1 VRATE
6 AEPIAITSSGG
17 TAQDDP
23 SKSDNRTD
31 PSLFDSSPSTRHY
44 VRRAWRGSI
53 ISTDSERTISATP
66 MVPTPPRLL
75 ANLVVLPPHLWS

>member
-23 SKSDNRTD
+23 SKSDSRTD
-31 PSLFDSSPSTRHY
+31 PLLFDSSPSTPLC
-44 VRRAWRGSI
+44 AES
-53 ISTDSERTISATP
+53 SEGKYNIY
-66 MVPTPPRLL
+66 
-75 ANLVVLPPHLWS
+75 